1 MDIKGIV
8 ETIKIIIKIINH
20 TMVTVKTIKNI
31 NRRIMMYILY
41 VMIYRRNKDISAN
54 NSEHLRKKSD

>member
-31 NRRIMMYILY
+31 NRRIMI
-41 VMIYRRNKDISAN
+41 NKDISAN